1 MSAADL
7 SQSAAREWLTLAD
20 QVRSCTSCAE
30 LASTRQHVVVGDY
43 PPGAR
48 VLLVGEA
55 PGVDE
60 DATGRPFVG
69 RAGKALNAALAAVD
83 LPREHVAVLNI
94 IKCRPPGNRRPLPG
108 EAANC
113 RGWLDR
119 QLALVDPVVIVALG
133 LTAIA
138 GLWDGAALQPPAAK
152 LVLRELRGRVL
163 TAGGRRM
170 IATYHPSGALRHG
183 PGGAP
188 MQALRDDL
196 ALARRLGGE
205 R

>member
-1 MSAADL
+1 M
-7 SQSAAREWLTLAD
+7 TLA
-20 QVRSCTSCAE
+20 QEVRACTACSE
-30 LASTRQHVVVGDY
+30 LAAARQHVVVGDN

-55 PGVDE
+55 PGAEE
-60 DATGRPFVG
+60 DASGRPFVG
-69 RAGKALNAALAAVD
+69 RAGKALNGALEAAG
-83 LPREHVAVLNI
+83 LPREKVAVLNI
-94 IKCRPPGNRRPLPG
+94 IKCRPPGNRRPLAG

-119 QLALVDPVVIVALG
+119 QLVLIDPAVVVALG

-138 GLWDGAALQPPAAK
+138 GLWDGMTGSATGRAPK
-152 LVLRELRGRVL
+152 LVLRDLRGQEL
-163 TAGGRRM
+163 TSGGRRM

-183 PGGAP
+183 PNGAP
-188 MQALRDDL
+188 MQALREDL
-196 ALARRLGGE
+196 ALARELGGS

>member
-1 MSAADL
+1 MSRL
-7 SQSAAREWLTLAD
+7 SDWQTLAD
-20 QVRSCTSCAE
+20 EVRRCTACSE
-30 LASTRQHVVVGDY
+30 LAATRQQVVVGDF

-55 PGVDE
+55 PGAEE
-60 DATGRPFVG
+60 DLSGRPFVG
-69 RAGKALNAALAAVD
+69 KAGRALNAALETAG
-83 LPREHVAVLNI
+83 LPRHEVAVLNI
-94 IKCRPPGNRRPLPG
+94 IKCRPPGNRRPHPM

-119 QLALVDPVVIVALG
+119 QLGLIDPSVIVALG
-133 LTAIA
+133 LTAVS
-138 GLWDGAALQPPAAK
+138 GLWDEAATVK
-152 LVLRELRGRVL
+152 KSRLVLRELRQREL
-163 TAGGRRM
+163 TAGGRRL

-183 PGGAP
+183 PNGAP

-196 ALARRLGGE
+196 ALAGRLA